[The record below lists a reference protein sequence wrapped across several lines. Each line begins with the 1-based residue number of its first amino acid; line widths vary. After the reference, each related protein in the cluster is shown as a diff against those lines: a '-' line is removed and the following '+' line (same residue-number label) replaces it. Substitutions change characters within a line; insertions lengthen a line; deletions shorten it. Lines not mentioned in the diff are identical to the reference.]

1 MTAPR
6 SIDNRISEEEAIA
19 RLLES
24 EVTVAR
30 QHRAQLGWIL
40 ECERLDRFAR
50 DGHRNFAE
58 WLGAKLRISEWEARR
73 RINAAHVLPTLPRVD
88 AAFERGD
95 LTLQKVVELCRF
107 LKPEDESKVLPWA
120 IRVKPRTIKH
130 KADVETRRRRQE
142 IIEIDRARYLHYW
155 WMDDGRL
162 GLEGAFPPDQ
172 GAVIAKALDRLA
184 DRMPDIVDEDD
195 LPPTPADAALDV
207 RRADALYAMASTRIA
222 NDQDP
227 DRATVVV
234 HAPLSALAGT
244 ACAGCEI
251 ELGPAIDAET
261 ALRMACD
268 ARLEVVL
275 HNELGKIVG
284 IGRKERKV
292 PRWLLRA
299 LRYRDGGCTFPGCEA
314 KRFLHAHH
322 IVHWARGGPTD
333 LDNLTLVC
341 TFHHKLVHEYGWQV
355 ELRPDGSTR
364 WFRPGG
370 TIHEPGRAPP
380 EQQELRVA

>member
-1 MTAPR
+1 MFDIVAVAALPGERGEVTTPR

-19 RLLES
+19 GLLES
-24 EVTVAR
+24 EVSIAR

-40 ECERLDRFAR
+40 ECERFDRFTR
-50 DGHRNFAE
+50 DGHRGFAE

-73 RINAAHVLPTLPRVD
+73 RINAAHVLPALPRVD

-107 LKPEDESKVLPWA
+107 VTPENESQLLPWA

-130 KADVETRRRRQE
+130 KADVETRKQRKE
-142 IIEIDRARYLHYW
+142 ILEIDRSRFLHYW
-155 WMDDGRL
+155 WMEDGRL

-172 GAVIAKALDRLA
+172 GGVIAKAIDRLA
-184 DRMPDIVDEDD
+184 QRTPDIVEHDD
-195 LPPTPADAALDV
+195 VIPTPADAALDV

-234 HAPLSALAGT
+234 HAPLGVLAGT
-244 ACAGCEI
+244 HTAGCEI

-275 HNELGKIVG
+275 YNTLG
-284 IGRKERKV
+284 
-292 PRWLLRA
+292 
-299 LRYRDGGCTFPGCEA
+299 T
-314 KRFLHAHH
+314 
-322 IVHWARGGPTD
+322 
-333 LDNLTLVC
+333 
-341 TFHHKLVHEYGWQV
+341 
-355 ELRPDGSTR
+355 
-364 WFRPGG
+364 
-370 TIHEPGRAPP
+370 
-380 EQQELRVA
+380 